1 MNDYLYTKDEYEKN
15 LLLDKDTG
23 YQVMMEWEKEY
34 MQDLIKKLNPFGDV
48 LEIGFGL
55 GISANFIQKYNIK
68 THTIIECNPTV
79 IQKLKKWAKKQK
91 HKVIIIEDKW
101 QNVLSSLG
109 YFDTIFFDD
118 TPETNS
124 LEGDLF
130 DTRVYDFFHIIS
142 NNNVKK
148 GTRFNWFM
156 CNDIYWLV
164 NPFIK
169 WDVDM
174 KKYNVPDNC
183 NYLKKSTLFIP
194 LIEFKKSNLQV
205 KKFIL
210 NNLLQLSVKK

>member
-1 MNDYLYTKDEYEKN
+1 MNNYQYTKDEYNKD
-15 LLLDKDTG
+15 LLLNNDTG

-34 MQDLIKKLNPFGDV
+34 MKDLIEKLNPFGDV

-68 THTIIECNPTV
+68 SHTIIECNPV
-79 IQKLKKWAKKQK
+79 VLKELKKWAKKQK
-91 HKVIIIEDKW
+91 HKVIIIEGRW
-101 QNVLSSLG
+101 QDVLSSLG

-124 LEGDLF
+124 LEGDPF

-148 GTRFNWFM
+148 GTKFNWFM

-183 NYLKKSTLFIP
+183 NYIKNSTLFLP
-194 LIEFKKSNLQV
+194 LIEFKKSNLQI

>member
-1 MNDYLYTKDEYEKN
+1 MNDYLYTKDEYNKK
-15 LLLDKDTG
+15 LLLNKDTG

-55 GISANFIQKYNIK
+55 GISANFIQTYNIK
-68 THTIIECNPTV
+68 SHTIIECNPV
-79 IQKLKKWAKKQK
+79 DLKELKKWAKKQK
-91 HKVIIIEDKW
+91 HKVIIIEGRW
-101 QNVLSSLG
+101 QDVLSSLG

-124 LEGDLF
+124 LEGDPF

-148 GTRFNWFM
+148 GTKFNWFM

-183 NYLKKSTLFIP
+183 NYIKNSTLFLP
-194 LIEFKKSNLQV
+194 LIEFKKSNLQI

>member
-1 MNDYLYTKDEYEKN
+1 MNNYQYTKDEYNKD
-15 LLLDKDTG
+15 LLLNNDTG

-34 MQDLIKKLNPFGDV
+34 MKDLIEKLNPFGDV

-55 GISANFIQKYNIK
+55 GISSNFIQKYNIK
-68 THTIIECNPTV
+68 SHTIIECNPV
-79 IQKLKKWAKKQK
+79 VLKELKKWAKKQK
-91 HKVIIIEDKW
+91 HKVIIIEGRW
-101 QNVLSSLG
+101 QDVLSSLG

-124 LEGDLF
+124 LEGDPF

-148 GTRFNWFM
+148 GTKFNWFM

-183 NYLKKSTLFIP
+183 NYIKNSTLFLP
-194 LIEFKKSNLQV
+194 LIEFKKSNLQI

>member
-1 MNDYLYTKDEYEKN
+1 MNNYQYTKDEYNKD
-15 LLLDKDTG
+15 LLLNNDTG

-34 MQDLIKKLNPFGDV
+34 MKDLIEKLNPFGDV

-68 THTIIECNPTV
+68 SHTIIECNPV
-79 IQKLKKWAKKQK
+79 VLKELKKWAKKQK
-91 HKVIIIEDKW
+91 HKVIIVEGRW
-101 QNVLSSLG
+101 QDVLSSLG

-124 LEGDLF
+124 LEGDPF
-130 DTRVYDFFHIIS
+130 DTRVYDFFHSIS
-142 NNNVKK
+142 NNNVRK

-174 KKYNVPDNC
+174 KKYIVPDNC
-183 NYLKKSTLFIP
+183 NYVKNSTLFLP
-194 LIEFKKSNLQV
+194 LIEFKKSNLQI

-210 NNLLQLSVKK
+210 NNLLQLSVKT

>member
-1 MNDYLYTKDEYEKN
+1 MNDYQYTKDEYNKN
-15 LLLDKDTG
+15 LLLNNDTG

-34 MQDLIKKLNPFGDV
+34 MKDLIEKLNPFGDV

-68 THTIIECNPTV
+68 SHTIIECNPV
-79 IQKLKKWAKKQK
+79 VLKKLKKWAKKQK
-91 HKVIIIEDKW
+91 HKVIIVEDRW
-101 QNVLSSLG
+101 QDVLSSLG

-118 TPETNS
+118 TPETNG
-124 LEGDLF
+124 LEGDPF
-130 DTRVYDFFHIIS
+130 DTRVYDFFHGIS

-183 NYLKKSTLFIP
+183 NYVKNSTLFLP
-194 LIEFKKSNLQV
+194 LIEFKKSNLQI

-210 NNLLQLSVKK
+210 NNLLQLSVKT